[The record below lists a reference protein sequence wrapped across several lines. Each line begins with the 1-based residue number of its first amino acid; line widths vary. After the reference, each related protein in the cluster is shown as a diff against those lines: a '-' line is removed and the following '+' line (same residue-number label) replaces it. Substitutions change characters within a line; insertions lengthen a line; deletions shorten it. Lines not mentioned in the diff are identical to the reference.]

1 MKRYETFLDKH
12 CGQPFANIEEDAN
25 GGLVMYDEAQAE
37 IDAIKAQ
44 NAELLAALGW
54 YGEHSR
60 LARLITSE
68 GDAGRNAIASDGGQ
82 KAIEA
87 IAKARG
93 ES

>member
-1 MKRYETFLDKH
+1 MNKLD
-12 CGQPFANIEEDAN
+12 FAYRSLGICEE
-25 GGLVMYDEAQAE
+25 VCREKQAE
-37 IDAIKAQ
+37 IDALKAQ
-44 NAELLAALGW
+44 RDALLAALGW

-82 KAIEA
+82 KAREA

-93 ES
+93 DL